1 MRTLRVGLAL
11 GGGAARGV
19 AHIGILKVL
28 EREDIPIHII
38 TGTSI
43 GAIIGAMY
51 STHPTA
57 PEIEKR
63 ARAYIES
70 KRFKRTRFD
79 FLDEKKFGEK
89 GSGVFYKFTHHVKK
103 NFFYN
108 LSLTRR
114 SLISEEEFRGHI
126 EALIDDID
134 MRETPLR
141 FAAVATDLTSGSEV
155 LFRTG
160 PIRRAVSASCAI
172 PGILPPV
179 KLDNHEFVDGGSIDL
194 IPVKPAFDM
203 GASLVIA
210 VDVSK
215 GIDVPFQL
223 DCAIDVVI
231 RSENITANALNQIR
245 ARGADLILKPKV
257 QDVFWGDFSK
267 FEYCV
272 QKGEEEATRNLHRI
286 KRLLSKKRITHWF

>member
-11 GGGAARGV
+11 GGGAARGA

-79 FLDEKKFGEK
+79 FLDEKKYGKK
-89 GSGVFYKFTHHVKK
+89 GSGFFYKFTHHVKK

-108 LSLTRR
+108 LSLTRK

-134 MRETPLR
+134 IRETPLR

-215 GIDVPFQL
+215 GIDGPFPL
-223 DCAIDVVI
+223 DCAMDVVI

-245 ARGADLILKPKV
+245 ARGADLILKPEV

-286 KRLLSKKRITHWF
+286 KRLFAKKRITHWF

>member
-11 GGGAARGV
+11 GGGAARGA

-79 FLDEKKFGEK
+79 FLGEKKYGEK
-89 GSGVFYKFTHHVKK
+89 GSGFFYKFTHHVKK

-108 LSLTRR
+108 LSLTRK

-134 MRETPLR
+134 IRETPLR

-179 KLDNHEFVDGGSIDL
+179 KLDNHEFVDGGSINL

-245 ARGADLILKPKV
+245 ARGADLILKPEV

>member
-11 GGGAARGV
+11 GGGAARGA

-28 EREDIPIHII
+28 ERENIPIHII

-57 PEIEKR
+57 PEIEKK
-63 ARAYIES
+63 ARTYIES

-79 FLDEKKFGEK
+79 FLDEKKYAKK
-89 GSGVFYKFTHHVKK
+89 GSGFFYKFTHHLKK

-108 LSLTRR
+108 LSLTRK

-126 EALIDDID
+126 EALIDDINIS
-134 MRETPLR
+134 ETRLR
-141 FAAVATDLTSGSEV
+141 FAAIATDLTCGSEV
-155 LFRTG
+155 VFKTG
-160 PIRRAVSASCAI
+160 PLRRAVSASCAI

-179 KLDNHEFVDGGSIDL
+179 KLNGDELVDGGSIDL
-194 IPVKPAFDM
+194 IPVRPASEL
-203 GASLVIA
+203 GANLVIG

-215 GIDVPFQL
+215 GIDGPFQL
-223 DCAIDVVI
+223 RCAIDVVI
-231 RSENITANALNQIR
+231 RSEKITANALNQIR
-245 ARGADLILKPKV
+245 TQGADLILKPDV
-257 QDVFWGDFSK
+257 QDVFWADFSK
-267 FEYCV
+267 FDYCV
-272 QKGEEEATRNLHRI
+272 QKGEEEATKNLRKI

>member
-11 GGGAARGV
+11 GGGAARGA

-79 FLDEKKFGEK
+79 FLGEKKYGEK
-89 GSGVFYKFTHHVKK
+89 GSGFFYKFTHHVKK

-108 LSLTRR
+108 LSLTRK

-134 MRETPLR
+134 IRETPLR

-179 KLDNHEFVDGGSIDL
+179 KLDNHEFVDGGSINL
-194 IPVKPAFDM
+194 IPVKPAYDM

-245 ARGADLILKPKV
+245 ARGADLILKPEV